1 MAIQQKKKRLI
12 QFILLGVIILV
23 SFSFLFIYAKQDNKK
38 EPVGV
43 SYIDHQPTL
52 ISKHKDTEKKSSNK
66 DNNTKEKDKEIT
78 PNQQG
83 KQETPASNSEQKE
96 TENNKTTQKQEN
108 SDTQK
113 NESVKKEE
121 APVKQ
126 PEIQTVTF
134 SIDMK
139 NILDHKGE
147 VNPRFQA
154 FIPEDG
160 VLVAPINM
168 EIQEGDTVYDILTR
182 VCEQQSIPL
191 DASSGYVKYINNIGE
206 FDAGKSSGWLYKVN
220 GTLYSKAST
229 QYKVKAG
236 DVIEWR
242 YTVKVGDI

>member
-1 MAIQQKKKRLI
+1 MANKHKQKRFL
-12 QFILLGVIILV
+12 QLSLLGLIILI
-23 SFSFLFIYAKQDNKK
+23 SFSFLFVYVRSEDEKTPIGISSIENPLHL
-38 EPVGV
+38 E
-43 SYIDHQPTL
+43 
-52 ISKHKDTEKKSSNK
+52 SKHKDTEKKASK
-66 DNNTKEKDKEIT
+66 EDTGKGKKEETK
-78 PNQQG
+78 
-83 KQETPASNSEQKE
+83 SEQTVEAPEPKP
-96 TENNKTTQKQEN
+96 TEETQKKEPETN
-108 SDTQK
+108 KS
-113 NESVKKEE
+113 ESIKEE

-160 VLVAPINM
+160 VLFAPINI